1 MMAQLKERIR
11 LKAALDLAMEVQ
23 QNLLPKQYNAMPGL
37 DIAGR
42 SLYCDETGGDY
53 YDFLEVC
60 CRDSNQ
66 FGLAVGDVSGHGIS
80 AALLMASARAFLR
93 CRVTQLGG
101 ADDIIT
107 DVNRLVTADT
117 RESGHF
123 MTLFYAEI
131 DPSLKTIHWVRAGH
145 DPAFFYDPTSDAIE
159 ELKGEGMALG
169 IDANYAYRQSA
180 KTGLSAGQIL
190 LIGTDGI
197 WETLDDSGRMFGK
210 TRLADLIREHASY
223 SSERLIQAIMTALK
237 DFRGSAKQE
246 DDVTLAVVKI
256 AD

>member
-1 MMAQLKERIR
+1 
-11 LKAALDLAMEVQ
+11 
-23 QNLLPKQYNAMPGL
+23 
-37 DIAGR
+37 
-42 SLYCDETGGDY
+42 
-53 YDFLEVC
+53 
-60 CRDSNQ
+60 
-66 FGLAVGDVSGHGIS
+66 
-80 AALLMASARAFLR
+80 
-93 CRVTQLGG
+93 
-101 ADDIIT
+101 
-107 DVNRLVTADT
+107 
-117 RESGHF
+117 

-131 DPSLKTIHWVRAGH
+131 DPSLKTLYWVRAGH
-145 DPAFFYDPTSDAIE
+145 DPAFLYDPTSDAVE

-210 TRLADLIREHASY
+210 TRLVDLIREHASD
-223 SSERLIQAIMTALK
+223 SSEKLIQATMTALK

-256 AD
+256 VD